1 MSAFSLLRPVLCAAA
16 LIFPVAAAAQTSMPV
31 NQSEWADTFDNGP
44 RTAPTVATNVPI
56 LSPYTLSAMDQA
68 IEWYQ
73 GLVDA
78 GGWNQ
83 VPSDPVLKIGMR
95 HPNVVAL
102 RQRLVASGDLRQVT
116 GANDAFDSYVQA
128 AVVRFQERNGI
139 PADGVVGPSTFEA
152 LNVPAYVRLGQLKT
166 NRERIAQM
174 KSPAE
179 RYLMVNVP
187 GAQIEAVENGVVIS
201 RHTAVVGKVDRQ
213 TPLLSSRIYQVNFNP
228 YWTVPRSIIRK
239 DLIPKMQKD
248 PQYLTRNHIRIF
260 NQQGEE
266 LPPTQVN
273 WQTDEA
279 VNYMFKQDPGDDN
292 SLGSV
297 RLNFHNPY
305 QVFLHDTPSK
315 GLFGS
320 DYRFESSGCVR
331 VMNVR
336 EVVAW
341 ILRGNGYD
349 RARVDQVI
357 RSGERLDVEVED
369 KPALY
374 TVYFTAW
381 TTGDGVV
388 HFRPD
393 IYNYDQVTGDVA
405 LNQPSELIGS
415 PLPQ

>member
-1 MSAFSLLRPVLCAAA
+1 MSAISLLRPILCAAA
-16 LIFPVAAAAQTSMPV
+16 LLLPAAAAAQTSMPV

-44 RTAPTVATNVPI
+44 RTAPTVASNVPV
-56 LSPYTLSAMDQA
+56 LSSYTLPAMDQA

-73 GLVDA
+73 GLVDR

-83 VPSDPVLKIGMR
+83 VPSDTTLKIGMR

-128 AVVRFQERNGI
+128 AVVRFQERHGI
-139 PADGVVGPSTFEA
+139 PADGIVGAGTFEA
-152 LNVPAYVRLGQLKT
+152 LNVPAYVRLAQLKT
-166 NRERIAQM
+166 NRERISQM
-174 KSPAE
+174 KSPTD
-179 RYLMVNVP
+179 RYVMVNVP
-187 GAQIEAVENGVVIS
+187 GAQIEAVENGRVIS

-213 TPLLSSRIYQVNFNP
+213 TPLLSSRIYEVNFNP

-248 PQYLTRNHIRIF
+248 PEYLTRNHIRIF
-260 NQQGEE
+260 TQQGDE
-266 LPPTQVN
+266 LQPSQVN
-273 WQTDEA
+273 WHTDEA
-279 VNYMFKQDPGDDN
+279 VNYMFKQDPGDEN

-336 EVVAW
+336 ELVAW
-341 ILRGNGYD
+341 ILRGNGYN
-349 RARVDQVI
+349 RAQVDQVI

-388 HFRPD
+388 HFRND
-393 IYNYDQVTGDVA
+393 IYNYDNVTGDVA

-415 PLPQ
+415 PSPQ